1 MNIENV
7 EKNKHLTLQWR
18 NLARKYDEKFK
29 NNGDGFAFLFEW
41 YENVSG
47 KFVTLKMICD
57 IFKSLKNSNL
67 KSFFI
72 SLEVCVCY

>member
-7 EKNKHLTLQWR
+7 VKNKLQWR
-18 NLARKYDEKFK
+18 NLARKCDEKFK
-29 NNGDGFAFLFEW
+29 NNGDGSAFFILAW
-41 YENVSG
+41 YENVSE

-57 IFKSLKNSNL
+57 TLLNLGNFKL

-72 SLEVCVCY
+72 SREICVCY